1 MRKLYSVGLFLL
13 LLGLGDG
20 STTFL
25 PLIFGQGS
33 SFGTIPAAT
42 ATPTP
47 TPHPATLILPN
58 ATLRQA
64 GGKIH
69 VYGQVMSLQPGLI
82 QAPRV
87 RVQYFA
93 PDGTL
98 LATNVANAQPAVLA
112 IGEKACFHAFMPEP
126 EGWDTLHLDSSA
138 EYGGVQAP
146 GLRVLW
152 SERTTDPLG
161 TVEIKGQFQNDGTT
175 GATDVHAYATILDG
189 SQLVI
194 DCAVGG
200 PENPNVVAGQ
210 VVVFKIRFTPP
221 DPAQVQLHL
230 VTLQGVPV
238 APP

>member
-1 MRKLYSVGLFLL
+1 MRSLPTLALC
-13 LLGLGDG
+13 LGLLFGGPIYLPLVMADG
-20 STTFL
+20 S
-25 PLIFGQGS
+25 G
-33 SFGTIPAAT
+33 FGTIPAAT
-42 ATPTP
+42 ATPTA

-64 GGKIH
+64 DGQIH

-87 RVQYFA
+87 RVQYFG
-93 PDGTL
+93 PDGAL
-98 LATNVANAQPAVLA
+98 IATNVANAEPAVLA

-161 TVEIKGQFQNDGTT
+161 AMEIKGQFQNDG
-175 GATDVHAYATILDG
+175 ATRVMDVRAYATIMDG

-200 PENPNVVAGQ
+200 PENSTVVPGQ
-210 VVVFKIRFTPP
+210 VVTFKIRFTPP

-230 VTLQGVPV
+230 VTIHGVPET
-238 APP
+238 PP